1 MPEVRAFTH
10 LKMNDIMQPF
20 GDDSPSTYIHTYIYI
35 DIGIDIDIN
44 IEIDINIDIGR
55 DR

>member
-10 LKMNDIMQPF
+10 LKMNDIMQTF

-35 DIGIDIDIN
+35 NIDIGIDIDIN
-44 IEIDINIDIGR
+44 IDIGR
-55 DR
+55 NR